1 MRPDGVDELIR
12 RYRLTASEVDQA
24 LAAINPDQ
32 LRHYP
37 GEGDW
42 SPLQII
48 HHLADA
54 EVIAGGRLRLILS
67 RDRAPIVAYDEKQL
81 QEAAAPFR
89 RSTAG
94 SVALFRA
101 HIEATA
107 ELLDA
112 LSADAWR
119 RKGEHEEAGEYSI
132 ETWLRGRIDHA
143 HLHVEQIRTV
153 RLGPPEVS
161 DREGA

>member
-1 MRPDGVDELIR
+1 MRPDGIDELIS
-12 RYRLTASEVDQA
+12 RYRLTALEVEQA
-24 LAAINPDQ
+24 LSAIDPDQ
-32 LRHYP
+32 RRQSR

-67 RDRAPIVAYDEKQL
+67 RDKTLLVAYDEQQL
-81 QEAAAPFR
+81 QEAAAADG
-89 RSTAG
+89 RSARG
-94 SVALFRA
+94 SIALFNA

-112 LSADAWR
+112 LSVDAWR
-119 RKGEHEEAGEYSI
+119 RKGEHEQSGEYSI
-132 ETWLRGRIDHA
+132 ETWLRRRIEHA
-143 HLHVEQIRTV
+143 HLHVEQIQGA
-153 RLGPPEVS
+153 RLARPEV
-161 DREGA
+161 